1 MDVFTLYVGQGALA
15 AVRAGDEAIV
25 IDAHMPNCDEVTPEQ
40 IQKSLDSYLAKK
52 KCSRI

>member
-25 IDAHMPNCDEVTPEQ
+25 IDAHMNMPMIANGSQP
-40 IQKSLDSYLAKK
+40 
-52 KCSRI
+52 